1 MTTAASWRARV
12 ARAWPVAKYV
22 VGLALAALVFD
33 QLSDE
38 KGELAGATRALNH
51 LHWGWVALGLVAEA
65 GSFLAF
71 VNLQRRLLRAGQVDV
86 AIGPMAAIT
95 LAANSISNSLPA
107 GPVIATVFAF
117 RQFRRRRAD
126 EAVAGWS
133 VAATV
138 IVASVALT
146 LVAAIGALVAGA
158 EGANADVVGVIV
170 AVFVITLA
178 MGAVFV
184 YEPALVWVISTTVHL
199 CERLT
204 GWPRG
209 ELAVHIERII
219 LRLTV
224 VRLSPGQVVDVL
236 WWGWA
241 NWMLDCG
248 CLATAFLAVG
258 APVPWKG
265 LLLAYGAGQLAAN
278 LPITPG
284 GLGLVE
290 GSLTIAIVAYG
301 GIESST
307 VLAVLL
313 YRIISFWLPLPFGW
327 GTWAWLAWAARR
339 HPRPVPVLDGSTVL
353 PAAGLPAGCSRGGLP
368 AGGTGVLPAAGTAG
382 TGGIT
387 AAGSLDSDLPR
398 AAEG

>member
-1 MTTAASWRARV
+1 MTAAASWRARV

-33 QLSDE
+33 QLSNE

-71 VNLQRRLLRAGQVDV
+71 VNLQRRLLRAGQVDM
-86 AIGPMAAIT
+86 ATGPMAAIT
-95 LAANSISNSLPA
+95 LAANTISNSLPA
-107 GPVIATVFAF
+107 GPVIATVFSF

-126 EAVAGWS
+126 EAVAGWA
-133 VAATV
+133 VVATV
-138 IVASVALT
+138 VVASVALT

-158 EGANADVVGVIV
+158 EGASADVVGVIV

-209 ELAVHIERII
+209 ELAVHIDRII

-224 VRLSPGQVVDVL
+224 VRLSAGQAVDVL
-236 WWGWA
+236 GWGWA
-241 NWMLDCG
+241 NWMLDCS

-327 GTWAWLAWAARR
+327 GTWAWLAWAGRR
-339 HPRPVPVLDGSTVL
+339 HPRPVAVLDGSTVL
-353 PAAGLPAGCSRGGLP
+353 PAAGA
-368 AGGTGVLPAAGTAG
+368 AG
-382 TGGIT
+382 TGGVT
-387 AAGSLDSDLPR
+387 PAGGLDGDIPR